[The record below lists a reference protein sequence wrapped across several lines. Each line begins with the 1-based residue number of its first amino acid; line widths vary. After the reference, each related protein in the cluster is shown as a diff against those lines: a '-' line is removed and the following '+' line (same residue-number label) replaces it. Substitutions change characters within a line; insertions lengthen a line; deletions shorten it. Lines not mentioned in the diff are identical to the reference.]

1 MAYSLVSGL
10 NQMGLLTDILKE
22 VPLSAELRKK
32 IAKIEAE
39 NDGLKTE
46 NVILK
51 DNLREAKAQI
61 IKLEKRI
68 DQFTHN
74 PELDKTDILILK
86 EIALTSDPAAS
97 YLAEKLNLNLAMV
110 EFRLQRLID
119 IDYLSIWSIG
129 GAERYSLQP
138 KSREYLIKNN
148 LIS

>member
-1 MAYSLVSGL
+1 
-10 NQMGLLTDILKE
+10 MGLLNEILNE

-32 IAKIEAE
+32 IASMEAA
-39 NDGLKTE
+39 NDSLKTE
-46 NVILK
+46 NVILR
-51 DNLREAKAQI
+51 DDLREAKAQI
-61 IKLEKRI
+61 IKLQKRL
-68 DQFTHN
+68 DEFAHT
-74 PELDKTDILILK
+74 PELDETDILILK

-97 YLAEKLNLNLAMV
+97 YLAEKLNLELAKV

-119 IDYLSIWSIG
+119 IDYLSTWSIG

>member
-1 MAYSLVSGL
+1 
-10 NQMGLLTDILKE
+10 MGLLTDVLKE

>member
-1 MAYSLVSGL
+1 
-10 NQMGLLTDILKE
+10 MGLLTDILKE

>member
-1 MAYSLVSGL
+1 
-10 NQMGLLTDILKE
+10 MGLLTDILEE

-68 DQFTHN
+68 DQFTHI
-74 PELDKTDILILK
+74 PELDETDILILK
-86 EIALTSDPAAS
+86 EIALTSDPPAS
-97 YLAEKLNLNLAMV
+97 HLAEKLKLDKATV

>member
-1 MAYSLVSGL
+1 
-10 NQMGLLTDILKE
+10 MGLLTEILKE

-74 PELDKTDILILK
+74 PELDETDILILK
-86 EIALTSDPAAS
+86 EIALTTDPAAS
-97 YLAEKLNLNLAMV
+97 YIAEKLNLSLTIID
-110 EFRLQRLID
+110 FRLQRLID
-119 IDYLSIWSIG
+119 IDYLSTWSIG

-138 KSREYLIKNN
+138 KSQEYLIKNN
-148 LIS
+148 LI

>member
-1 MAYSLVSGL
+1 
-10 NQMGLLTDILKE
+10 MGLLTDILEE

-68 DQFTHN
+68 DQFTHI
-74 PELDKTDILILK
+74 PELDETDILILK
-86 EIALTSDPAAS
+86 EIALTSDPPAS
-97 YLAEKLNLNLAMV
+97 HLAEKLKLDKATV
-110 EFRLQRLID
+110 EFRMQRLID
-119 IDYLSIWSIG
+119 IDYLSLWSIG

>member
-1 MAYSLVSGL
+1 
-10 NQMGLLTDILKE
+10 MGLLTDILKE

-74 PELDKTDILILK
+74 PELDETDILILK
-86 EIALTSDPAAS
+86 EIALTTDPAAS
-97 YLAEKLNLNLAMV
+97 YIAEKLNLSLTIID
-110 EFRLQRLID
+110 FRLQRLID
-119 IDYLSIWSIG
+119 IDYLSTWSIG

-138 KSREYLIKNN
+138 KSQEYLIKNN
-148 LIS
+148 LI

>member
-1 MAYSLVSGL
+1 
-10 NQMGLLTDILKE
+10 MGLLTDVLKE

-68 DQFTHN
+68 NEFTHN
-74 PELDKTDILILK
+74 PELDETDILILK

>member
-1 MAYSLVSGL
+1 M
-10 NQMGLLTDILKE
+10 LTDILEE

-68 DQFTHN
+68 DQFTHI
-74 PELDKTDILILK
+74 PELDETDILILK

-97 YLAEKLNLNLAMV
+97 YLAEKLKLDKATV
-110 EFRLQRLID
+110 EFRLERLID

>member
-1 MAYSLVSGL
+1 
-10 NQMGLLTDILKE
+10 MGLLTDILEE

-68 DQFTHN
+68 DQFTHI
-74 PELDKTDILILK
+74 PELDETDILILK

-97 YLAEKLNLNLAMV
+97 YLAEKLKLDKATV
-110 EFRLQRLID
+110 EFRLERLID

>member
-1 MAYSLVSGL
+1 
-10 NQMGLLTDILKE
+10 MGLLTEILKE

-68 DQFTHN
+68 DHFTHN
-74 PELDKTDILILK
+74 PELDETDILILK
-86 EIALTSDPAAS
+86 EIALTTDPAAS
-97 YLAEKLNLNLAMV
+97 YIAEKLNLSLTIID
-110 EFRLQRLID
+110 FRLQRLID
-119 IDYLSIWSIG
+119 IDYLSTWSIG

-138 KSREYLIKNN
+138 KSQEYLIKNN

>member
-1 MAYSLVSGL
+1 
-10 NQMGLLTDILKE
+10 MGLLTEILKE

-61 IKLEKRI
+61 MKLEKRI
-68 DQFTHN
+68 DHFTHN
-74 PELDKTDILILK
+74 PELDETDILILK
-86 EIALTSDPAAS
+86 EIALTTDPAAS
-97 YLAEKLNLNLAMV
+97 YIAEKLNLSLTIID
-110 EFRLQRLID
+110 FRLQRLID
-119 IDYLSIWSIG
+119 IDYLSTWSIG

-138 KSREYLIKNN
+138 KSQEYLIKNN

>member
-1 MAYSLVSGL
+1 
-10 NQMGLLTDILKE
+10 MGLLTDILKE

-32 IAKIEAE
+32 VAKTEAE
-39 NDGLKTE
+39 HDGLKTE

-68 DQFTHN
+68 DQFTHI
-74 PELDKTDILILK
+74 PELDETDILILK
-86 EIALTSDPAAS
+86 EIALTSDPPAS
-97 YLAEKLNLNLAMV
+97 HLAEKLKLDKATV